1 MPDQRARALPRPP
14 RPQPWPA
21 VGAVPEGPT
30 IALRRPRRSV
40 IVVTG
45 DGTSGEL
52 SGRALLNSLRELSI
66 DVVYLGR
73 EESASRIAAVA
84 ADQEA
89 DAVEL
94 CLTSGAGVLLLR
106 QLLRA
111 LIEIGRRD
119 ISIVVHRAKI

>member
-1 MPDQRARALPRPP
+1 MSQRARALQIPP
-14 RPQPWPA
+14 RPLPP
-21 VGAVPEGPT
+21 
-30 IALRRPRRSV
+30 ALRRPRRSV

-52 SGRALLNSLRELSI
+52 SGRALVNSLRDLSI
-66 DVVYLGR
+66 DVIYLGR

-84 ADQEA
+84 ADREA

-119 ISIVVHRAKI
+119 ISIVVHRGKI

>member
-1 MPDQRARALPRPP
+1 LRPVGRLLPVHSERRASPAL
-14 RPQPWPA
+14 
-21 VGAVPEGPT
+21 GPERTPL
-30 IALRRPRRSV
+30 ALRCPRRSV
-40 IVVTG
+40 IVVVG

-52 SGRALLNSLRELSI
+52 SGRALVSSLRELSI

-73 EESASRIAAVA
+73 EESASRIAAIA
-84 ADQEA
+84 ADEQA

-94 CLTSGAGVLLLR
+94 CMTSGAGVTLLR

-119 ISIVVHRAKI
+119 ISIVVHRGL

>member
-1 MPDQRARALPRPP
+1 VDSERVTLPALGPDKS
-14 RPQPWPA
+14 
-21 VGAVPEGPT
+21 T
-30 IALRRPRRSV
+30 MALRRPRRSV

-52 SGRALLNSLRELSI
+52 SGRALVSSLRELSI
-66 DVVYLGR
+66 DVIYLGR

-84 ADQEA
+84 ADEQA

-94 CLTSGAGVLLLR
+94 CMTSAVGVTLLR
-106 QLLRA
+106 QLLGA

-119 ISIVVHRAKI
+119 ISIVVHRARL